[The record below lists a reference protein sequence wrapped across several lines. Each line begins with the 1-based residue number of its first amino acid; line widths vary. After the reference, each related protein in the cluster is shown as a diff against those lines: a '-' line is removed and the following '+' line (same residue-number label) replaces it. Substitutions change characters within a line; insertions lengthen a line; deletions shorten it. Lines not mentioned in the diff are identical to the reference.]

1 MSDSVRNAMR
11 RAYSLG
17 QTYWQQAD
25 SEYTSQHRKAD
36 ETARKFEQLL
46 LDTMTAVNTSDELT
60 RLRSENADL
69 RATLK
74 QAREALDS
82 IKRHY
87 WSMKDVQLVNAAI
100 AAIAAIDKVQP

>member
-1 MSDSVRNAMR
+1 MKRETEAAWTLATDVACVAPMTGKTVLDSYVV
-11 RAYSLG
+11 L
-17 QTYWQQAD
+17 
-25 SEYTSQHRKAD
+25 
-36 ETARKFEQLL
+36 
-46 LDTMTAVNTSDELT
+46 AVNDELT